1 MGDFWSIHFTRA
13 TIAGSDV
20 GSAYVTEVG
29 RGDTPRDAQEDADR
43 RLAQRLASR
52 LVHPDDVV
60 AIEDATTAEP
70 IRALVTLDQSP
81 AGANASRSS
90 PAWTACT

>member
-13 TIAGSDV
+13 TITGTMV

-29 RGDTPRDAQEDADR
+29 RGDTPHDARADADR

-52 LVHPDDVV
+52 FVHPDDVV
-60 AIEDATTAEP
+60 AIEDAMTLEP
-70 IRALVTLDQSP
+70 TRA
-81 AGANASRSS
+81 AGEDR
-90 PAWTACT
+90 